1 MKGNGVSFKN
11 KIRVSGR
18 LNFETAFHI
27 GAGKE
32 GTLGT
37 NMGVL
42 KDFDGVPLL
51 PGSTLKGLFRSTAE
65 KLAEHFNLWACF
77 FDLSLSIEKDRYCIS
92 DEDYR
97 TREDTKKELEA
108 LKKKERSEEKMWEWI
123 NNHTCDVCK
132 IFGSPMLSSRIF
144 FSDATLEEWAENVA
158 IRDGVSIDRDSETAV
173 DKAKYDYEVVPRG
186 ATYSFTVEIQNYED
200 EEITLIAAVISEWEN
215 GLRIGG
221 FTSRGLGKCKFTLEK
236 VETLDYANPDQLKN
250 YLLEKKMKQDNAF
263 FDNKLKLALGNGG
276 NRNVKEGN

>member
-1 MKGNGVSFKN
+1 MGNCVSFKN

-18 LNFETAFHI
+18 LEFETAFHI

-42 KDFDGVPLL
+42 KDFDGIPLL
-51 PGSTLKGLFRSTAE
+51 PGSTLKGVFRSTAE
-65 KLAEHFNLWACF
+65 KMAGHFNLWACF
-77 FDLSLSIEKDRYCIS
+77 FDLSLSNGKDSYCIS
-92 DEDYR
+92 DEKYR
-97 TREDTKKELEA
+97 THEDTKQELET
-108 LKKKERSEEKMWEWI
+108 LKKRQCAEEEMWKWI

-132 IFGSPMLSSRIF
+132 IFGSPMSASRIF
-144 FSDATLEEWAENVA
+144 FSDATLEKWAESVA
-158 IRDGVSIDRDSETAV
+158 IRDGVCIDRDSETAV

-186 ATYSFTVEIQNYED
+186 ATYSFTFEIQNYED
-200 EEITLIAAVISEWEN
+200 SEIVLIAAVISEWEN

-236 VETLDYANPDQLKN
+236 AETLDYADADQLKN

-276 NRNVKEGN
+276 NSNVKEGN